1 MKWLATL
8 LCVIAAVANAATIR
22 VSPDEIVLGDP
33 VDIIFDALP
42 DTAPLSLRLDLTDG
56 FGAVWKSEMVLTP
69 NDLVH
74 VEGTGATKLRDPHRL
89 FWSAELTRTPDDLP
103 KDQAP
108 NAAVLGTLTLRSG
121 DAVVARTDFKQ
132 WIQRSGVSRSDAID
146 GIVGSLYSPLH
157 GTGVGVLV
165 LGGSG
170 GGMTWSQ
177 QIAAV
182 LASKGHHAL
191 GVAYFDAR
199 NLPAQADRI
208 PLEYFMRAIAQLRHA
223 PGVDPRKIVIVSQSW
238 GTQAALL
245 LGIIDH
251 QLAGII
257 ALVPGS
263 AAFQAVAPP
272 NWPMHSSWTWRG
284 KDVPFTSALLADGF
298 SEPEDP
304 IERWMIVLANRQQF
318 ARGQIRIEEI
328 EAPVLLFSA
337 KGDRIW
343 PSTYMSEQL
352 VQRAMANKR
361 NVRIDH
367 EAYEHAGHAITQ
379 PPFTPTTTVV
389 ARNGGT
395 PEGTAEARRASW
407 EKILRFLE
415 LVATQ

>member
-1 MKWLATL
+1 M

-33 VDIIFDALP
+33 VDIVFEGLP
-42 DTAPLSLRLDLTDG
+42 DNAPLSLRLDLTDG
-56 FGAVWKSEMVLTP
+56 FGAVWKSETVLTA
-69 NDLVH
+69 NELVR
-74 VEGTGATKLRDPHRL
+74 VEGTDATKLRDPHRL
-89 FWSAELTRTPDDLP
+89 FWSAERVSTPDHLAD
-103 KDQAP
+103 DQAP
-108 NAAVLGTLTLRSG
+108 NAAVVGAVTLRSG
-121 DAVVARTDFKQ
+121 DTVLARTEFKQ
-132 WIQRSGVSRSDAID
+132 WIQRNGVSRSDAVD
-146 GIVGSLYSPLH
+146 GVIGSLYSPLH
-157 GTGVGVLV
+157 ASGAGVLV

-191 GVAYFDAR
+191 GIAYFNAR

-208 PLEYFMRAIAQLRHA
+208 PLEYFLRAIAQLRRA
-223 PGVDPRKIVIVSQSW
+223 PGVDPKKIVIVSQSW

-245 LGIIDH
+245 LGTIDRE
-251 QLAGII
+251 LAGII

-318 ARGQIRIEEI
+318 ARGQIHIEEI

-337 KGDRIW
+337 RGDRIW

-352 VQRAMANKR
+352 VQRALANKR
-361 NVRIDH
+361 NARIDH
-367 EAYEHAGHAITQ
+367 EAYANAGHAITQ

-395 PEGTAEARRASW
+395 PEGTAAARQASW

-415 LVATQ
+415 QVATK